1 MSMPAADRWVANR
14 YALKAPLGR
23 GGMGVVWRAH
33 DAVLGRE
40 VAVKEVV
47 FPPNMADDERRPA
60 QARVMREARAAAR
73 LNHPGAVTLYDVVQ
87 DHGGTF
93 IVMELVDAPTLADL
107 VRASGPLPVERVAEI
122 GAQVASALEAAHA
135 AGIVH
140 RDVKPGNV
148 MVPDRGMAKLA
159 DFGIASLQGDPQLT
173 STGLVIGS
181 PAYMAP
187 EQAKGEES
195 GPSADFWAL
204 GATMFYAV
212 EGEPPFDRGTS
223 IATLA
228 AVVNDP
234 PRTPRRAGA
243 LTPLITALLAKDPGS
258 RPSGPELRAE
268 LARLIAAR
276 PSPPTEIL
284 PVHGPGR
291 TIPLP
296 AASDDTPRPASPTPA
311 PATPPVPPSP
321 AASAPA
327 GAVDNQEHPAPPSAT
342 LPLRGTSQ
350 PEVRVTPAGAPA
362 AGAAARE
369 GLGAGVAAAGA
380 AAGAAAPED
389 SEVEAAEVEAS
400 EVEGSSSGP
409 AATQDPGVEAA
420 PEGATAAEAP
430 EATPAAATANEA
442 PEVEG
447 PPGDR
452 AAAEGPVAG
461 LSPAG
466 QAETEDPQVGVSS
479 ADLAAGAQPATPAP
493 GPVRPVLPPAPVIDR
508 PRRGRMVGVLALLVV
523 LGLAGVLLAVN
534 LRSGGGGEP
543 TAAPG
548 TTVAGGGGSR
558 ASATTRPAASTTGA
572 PQTTK
577 APTTTAAPGGLPE
590 GWKSFTNQG
599 GATRVGVPPGFRA
612 RTRDR
617 FNATLVEEQRGDR
630 RVFTVRSQNPS
641 AELPQASRDYRASAP
656 ERFAGYREVSYREN
670 QTYAGHKGAVM
681 FEYEAVVDG
690 RRVHVSHI
698 NFKGRTWG
706 YNVEYIVPA
715 AKWDA
720 SQGLARQFEQ
730 AFQALG

>member
-1 MSMPAADRWVANR
+1 MSLPAADRLVADR

-47 FPPNMADDERRPA
+47 FPPTMADDERRPA

-93 IVMELVDAPTLADL
+93 IVMELVSAPTLAEL
-107 VRASGPLPVERVAEI
+107 VRADGPLPVERVAEI

-148 MVPDRGMAKLA
+148 MVPEQGVAKLA

-195 GPSADFWAL
+195 GPQADFWAL

-234 PRTPRRAGA
+234 PRAPRRAGA
-243 LTPLITALLAKDPGS
+243 LAPLITALLSKDPGS

-268 LARLIAAR
+268 LGRLVAAR
-276 PSPPTEIL
+276 PSPPTEVL

-291 TIPLP
+291 TVPLP
-296 AASDDTPRPASPTPA
+296 AASDDSPGPAAPSPGPA
-311 PATPPVPPSP
+311 APSRTPATPPPPPGEDPEARAAPPDTP
-321 AASAPA
+321 ADEDPEVGVAPA
-327 GAVDNQEHPAPPSAT
+327 
-342 LPLRGTSQ
+342 
-350 PEVRVTPAGAPA
+350 
-362 AGAAARE
+362 
-369 GLGAGVAAAGA
+369 
-380 AAGAAAPED
+380 
-389 SEVEAAEVEAS
+389 
-400 EVEGSSSGP
+400 
-409 AATQDPGVEAA
+409 
-420 PEGATAAEAP
+420 
-430 EATPAAATANEA
+430 
-442 PEVEG
+442 
-447 PPGDR
+447 DR
-452 AAAEGPVAG
+452 AAASGVAAG

-466 QAETEDPQVGVSS
+466 REATEDAEAGGSPADPAAPQQPEAEVGP
-479 ADLAAGAQPATPAP
+479 AAAGEPDAGVASAGPWAP
-493 GPVRPVLPPAPVIDR
+493 GTDREPSRPLLPPAPVVDR
-508 PRRGRMVGVLALLVV
+508 PGRGRMAGVLALLVV
-523 LGLAGVLLAVN
+523 LGLAAVLLAVN

-543 TAAPG
+543 TAAPE
-548 TTVAGGGGSR
+548 TTAAGGAGTR
-558 ASATTRPAASTTGA
+558 ASETTRQAASTTEA
-572 PQTTK
+572 PGTTN
-577 APTTTAAPGGLPE
+577 APTTTAAAGGLPA
-590 GWKSFTNQG
+590 GWKSFTNRQG
-599 GATRVGVPPGFRA
+599 SSRVGVPPGFRA

-617 FNATLVEEQRGDR
+617 FNATVVEEQDGDR

-641 AELPQASRDYRASAP
+641 ARLPQASRVYRADAP
-656 ERFAGYREVSYREN
+656 GNFDDFHEVSYKEN
-670 QTYAGHKGAVM
+670 QTYAGHKGAVV
-681 FEYEAVVDG
+681 FEYEAVMDG

-706 YNVEYIVPA
+706 YNVEFVVPA
-715 AKWDA
+715 DRWDA

>member
-1 MSMPAADRWVANR
+1 MSLPAADRLVADR

-47 FPPNMADDERRPA
+47 FPPTMADDERRPA

-93 IVMELVDAPTLADL
+93 IVMELVNAPTLAEL
-107 VRASGPLPVERVAEI
+107 VRADGPLPVERVAEI
-122 GAQVASALEAAHA
+122 GAEVANALEAAHA

-148 MVPDRGMAKLA
+148 MVPEQGVAKLA

-187 EQAKGEES
+187 EQAKGEPS
-195 GPSADFWAL
+195 GPQADFWAL

-234 PRTPRRAGA
+234 PRAPRRAGA
-243 LTPLITALLAKDPGS
+243 LAPLITALLSKDPGS

-268 LARLIAAR
+268 LGRLVAVR
-276 PSPPTEIL
+276 PSPPTEVL

-291 TIPLP
+291 TVPLP
-296 AASDDTPRPASPTPA
+296 AASPPAGS
-311 PATPPVPPSP
+311 
-321 AASAPA
+321 
-327 GAVDNQEHPAPPSAT
+327 GAVDNREHPTPPSDT
-342 LPLRGTSQ
+342 FPLRGTSH
-350 PEVRVTPAGAPA
+350 PEVAVAPAGTAADEGPEEAASPAGAAEEIEDREVEVSAAGPA
-362 AGAAARE
+362 ATEDAEAGGSPADPAAPEQPEAEVGPAAAE
-369 GLGAGVAAAGA
+369 EPDPGVAAAGA
-380 AAGAAAPED
+380 W
-389 SEVEAAEVEAS
+389 
-400 EVEGSSSGP
+400 
-409 AATQDPGVEAA
+409 
-420 PEGATAAEAP
+420 
-430 EATPAAATANEA
+430 
-442 PEVEG
+442 
-447 PPGDR
+447 
-452 AAAEGPVAG
+452 
-461 LSPAG
+461 
-466 QAETEDPQVGVSS
+466 
-479 ADLAAGAQPATPAP
+479 AP
-493 GPVRPVLPPAPVIDR
+493 GTDREPSRPLLPPAPVVDR
-508 PRRGRMVGVLALLVV
+508 PGRGRMAGVLALLVV
-523 LGLAGVLLAVN
+523 LGLAAVLLAVN

-543 TAAPG
+543 TAASR
-548 TTVAGGGGSR
+548 TTAAGGAGTR
-558 ASATTRPAASTTGA
+558 ATETTRQAASTTEA
-572 PQTTK
+572 PGTTN
-577 APTTTAAPGGLPE
+577 APTTTAAAGGLPA
-590 GWKSFTNQG
+590 GWTTFTNRQG
-599 GATRVGVPPGFRA
+599 SSRVGVPPGFRA
-612 RTRDR
+612 QTRDR
-617 FNATLVEEQRGDR
+617 FNATVVEEQRGDR

-641 AELPQASRDYRASAP
+641 APLPQASRVYRADAP
-656 ERFAGYREVSYREN
+656 GLFDDFHEVSYEEN
-670 QTYAGHKGAVM
+670 QTYAGHKGAVV
-681 FEYEAVVDG
+681 FEYEAVRDG

-706 YNVEYIVPA
+706 YNVELIIPA
-715 AKWDA
+715 ASWDA